1 MTTKKGLTNKNL
13 KKKFFEIC
21 KTSMK
26 DAEDEMGNCCVCTA
40 KFEGRLSSEKLAEWH
55 FSAMQHNYEVIKRAL
70 LKRSNGN
77 KHA

>member
-1 MTTKKGLTNKNL
+1 
-13 KKKFFEIC
+13 
-21 KTSMK
+21 MK

-70 LKRSNGN
+70 LKRSNEN